1 MRIRKRFEQ
10 LKEAIERA
18 NPLSR
23 KERRE
28 EYERVRQEEQEQIDT
43 SQQEGETLSEER
55 SDNHFGGG
63 EDLEIGEER
72 RIWSDE
78 GELEI
83 GEERRIRND
92 SAEELSDDLEKGRNE
107 WNRNSDR

>member
-10 LKEAIERA
+10 LKETIERA

-23 KERRE
+23 KERI
-28 EYERVRQEEQEQIDT
+28 RQEEQEQIDT

-55 SDNHFGGG
+55 SDKHFGRG
-63 EDLEIGEER
+63 EDDLEIGEER

-83 GEERRIRND
+83 GEERHIRND
-92 SAEELSDDLEKGRNE
+92 SVEELSDDLEKGRNE
-107 WNRNSDR
+107 GKRNSDR

>member
-10 LKEAIERA
+10 LKETIERA

-23 KERRE
+23 K
-28 EYERVRQEEQEQIDT
+28 ERVRQEEQEQIDT

-83 GEERRIRND
+83 EEERCIRND
-92 SAEELSDDLEKGRNE
+92 SAEELDEKEKGRNE
-107 WNRNSDR
+107 GERNSDG

>member
-10 LKEAIERA
+10 LKETIERA

-23 KERRE
+23 K
-28 EYERVRQEEQEQIDT
+28 ERVRQEEQEQIDT

-63 EDLEIGEER
+63 EDLERGEER

-83 GEERRIRND
+83 EEERCIRND
-92 SAEELSDDLEKGRNE
+92 SAEELDEKEKGRNE
-107 WNRNSDR
+107 GERNSDG